1 MENNIENLGKRSI
14 KGGFWVF
21 SIRIIGNGFGIVR
34 LIILARILAPQDF
47 GIMGI
52 AMLTMTVLETFSQT
66 GFHAALVQKKTNIE
80 PYLNAAW
87 TFLLI
92 RGFII
97 FAILFFSAPLV
108 SIFFK
113 SPLAKPV
120 IQVLGIYA
128 VIQALTNIG
137 VVYFEKELE
146 FNKQFMYKISGTIVD
161 LFVSIILSILL
172 KNVWALVYGLLAG
185 QITMLLVSY
194 IIQPYRPKL
203 SFNWKQVKELFV
215 FGKWILGS
223 SILGFIVKQGD
234 DIVVGKMINASALGL
249 YQMAFRLSN
258 LPATEITHVI
268 SKVTFAAYS
277 KIQDNVSRLRNA
289 VTRTLRLV
297 SIISVPMGG
306 GMFILAAEMTRVI
319 LGEKWLPMVPAFELL
334 CYIGIVRSITANFG
348 SILNS
353 QGRPDIQ
360 TRASLLNTVILALSI
375 YPLIKHFGMIGA
387 VYSRML
393 TFLSQ
398 LYVWP
403 FVLRIL
409 QMSLKEMLK
418 TFSLPFISTLV
429 MVFSISMAKN
439 IFYRLN
445 LLNLL
450 SLVGVGLLVYF
461 SVLFILDGIF
471 NHGFMK
477 ELKSILNEFK
487 RTN

>member
-1 MENNIENLGKRSI
+1 MENNLENLGKRSI

-34 LIILARILAPQDF
+34 LIILARILAPEDF
-47 GIMGI
+47 GVMGI

-66 GFHAALVQKKTNIE
+66 GFHAALVQKKTNIK

-87 TFLLI
+87 TFLVI

-146 FNKQFMYKISGTIVD
+146 FNKQFIFKISGTIVD

-172 KNVWALVYGLLAG
+172 KSVWALVYGLLAG
-185 QITMLLVSY
+185 QITLLFVSY
-194 IIQPYRPKL
+194 IIHPFRPKL
-203 SFNWKQVKELFV
+203 SFNWKQVKELFG

-234 DIVVGKMINASALGL
+234 DIVVGKVISASALGL

-258 LPATEITHVI
+258 LPATEITQVI

-277 KIQDNVSRLRNA
+277 KIQDNVARLRNA
-289 VTRTLRLV
+289 FTRTLRMV
-297 SIISVPMGG
+297 SFVSFPLGG
-306 GMFILAAEMTRVI
+306 GMFIIAAETIRVF
-319 LGEKWLPMVPAFELL
+319 LGDKWMPMVPAFQIL
-334 CYIGIVRSITANFG
+334 CLTGVLRSITANFG
-348 SILNS
+348 SVFNS
-353 QGRPDIQ
+353 TGRPDIQ
-360 TRASLLNTVILALSI
+360 TKASLINTLVIIITI
-375 YPLIKHFGMIGA
+375 YPLVKHFGIVGA

-393 TFLSQ
+393 TFITQ
-398 LYVWP
+398 FYTWP
-403 FVLRIL
+403 KVLKIL
-409 QMSLKEMLK
+409 QMKLKDILK
-418 TFSLPFISTLV
+418 TFLLPLISTLV
-429 MVFSISMAKN
+429 MILAVFMAKN
-439 IFYRLN
+439 IFHRLN
-445 LLNLL
+445 LVNVL
-450 SLVGVGLLVYF
+450 SLIGVGMVVYF
-461 SVLFILDGIF
+461 TVLFLLDKIF
-471 NHGFMK
+471 NYGIKEELRAIVKGFK
-477 ELKSILNEFK
+477 
-487 RTN
+487 